1 MIEVLTGTGLAAAA
15 GLNAYIP
22 LLAVGVLSR
31 YSSVIE
37 MPPPLVWLGN
47 GWVLLV
53 VAVLLILECLADKIP
68 AVDHVNDMIQT
79 VLRPLSAG
87 LCFTVGSA
95 AATDAGQGPFGA
107 EPGIAFGLGLAIGL
121 IVHLLKATARAM
133 VNTSTAGLGAP
144 VISTIEDLAAVTMT
158 VLALL
163 VPIALLVLALGLGA
177 AGTWLHLARRDRARP
192 VYPL

>member
-1 MIEVLTGTGLAAAA
+1 MIQVLTGTGLAAAA

-31 YSSVIE
+31 YSSVID

-53 VAVLLILECLADKIP
+53 MGVLLILECLADKIP

-87 LCFTVGSA
+87 LCFTVGSG
-95 AATDAGQGPFGA
+95 AATEAGQGLFGG

-121 IVHLLKATARAM
+121 IVHLFKATARAM

-144 VISTIEDLAAVTMT
+144 VMSSIEDLAAVTMT

-163 VPIALLVLALGLGA
+163 MPIALLVLALVLGA
-177 AGTWLHLARRDRARP
+177 VGTWLYLARRDRARP

>member
-1 MIEVLTGTGLAAAA
+1 MIEVLTGTGLATAA

-37 MPPPLVWLGN
+37 MPPLAWLGN

-53 VAVLLILECLADKIP
+53 LGALLIVECVADKIP

-79 VLRPLSAG
+79 VVRPLSAG
-87 LCFTVGSA
+87 LCFIAGAGAV
-95 AATDAGQGPFGA
+95 TDTGQGPFGA
-107 EPGIAFGLGLAIGL
+107 GPGTAFGLGLAIGL
-121 IVHLLKATARAM
+121 IVHLLKATARSM

-144 VISTIEDLAAVTMT
+144 VVSTIEDLAAVTMT

-163 VPIALLVLALGLGA
+163 VPIGLLVVALGLGA
-177 AGTWLHLARRDRARP
+177 AGTWLYLARRDRARP

>member
-1 MIEVLTGTGLAAAA
+1 MIEVLTGTGLATAA

-37 MPPPLVWLGN
+37 MPPLAWLGN

-53 VAVLLILECLADKIP
+53 LGALLIVECVADKIP

-79 VLRPLSAG
+79 VVRPLSAG
-87 LCFTVGSA
+87 LCFTAGAVTG
-95 AATDAGQGPFGA
+95 TGQGPFGA
-107 EPGIAFGLGLAIGL
+107 EPGTAFGLGLAIGL
-121 IVHLLKATARAM
+121 IVHLLKATARSM

-144 VISTIEDLAAVTMT
+144 VVSTIEDLAAVTMT

-163 VPIALLVLALGLGA
+163 VPIGLLVVALGLGA
-177 AGTWLHLARRDRARP
+177 AGTWLYLARRDRARP